1 MDHWNLSR
9 IVRFGNVFYI
19 HGVQKRKTTRVD
31 SRFVQYSSTRT
42 VKVGCN
48 PVKIQS
54 FLPRRWISTDRFS
67 HPWPP
72 RAGTITFSL
81 LPLLYFVSQSE
92 TWIVYNNSTGLREK
106 TTPDIIRSPS
116 KPCSLKSSLNNAKI
130 IRITSE
136 SLIESELIS
145 ENHVS
150 SYKNLRMSVIHP
162 RIKQVS
168 RPKSRPP
175 SFCVES
181 QLLTVE

>member
-19 HGVQKRKTTRVD
+19 HGVRKRKTTRVD

-54 FLPRRWISTDRFS
+54 FYLEGGSVPTASPIRD
-67 HPWPP
+67 P